1 MATKNTQKIGWIGM
15 GRMGFPMAERLIKAG
30 HDVTI
35 WNRTRAKAEPLAKI
49 GGKVVDHLY
58 ELKDVDV
65 LFSIVATGKD
75 VQDVLYGKNGVCS
88 QGGKMPPIVV
98 DCSTIAVEESAA
110 IRDKLKQLGAD
121 FVASPVS
128 GNAKVIKA
136 GKLSAVVSGPE
147 AACKTATPLIEV
159 FAPRGASYVGDGELA
174 RVCKI
179 AHNVMLGVVI
189 ENLIEITLLTN
200 KMGVPRHAFLAFLN
214 NGVMG
219 SMFTAYKSPALVN
232 LDWTTTFTPEL
243 LRKDLDLGLELA
255 REMDVPMPVTAATR
269 EVLQGHFGA
278 AMLQKN
284 PKEYLEKDFAALAE
298 TMALAAGMKLES
310 ENKNVPTGLE
320 NSDSRVPLFDI
331 GLHADRYLPLTV
343 ALDPDARGLIPRPR
357 IVRQCVGCDHG
368 GAVVV
373 NRQPHGLDLADRHR
387 GVVLLLAIDRS
398 DASSFGDRRA
408 AAAVEHELVGDVL
421 RPFGGIVTDGSL
433 LDRLERI
440 DDVLLGRR
448 AHAVGNRL
456 TGIFAIVRSC
466 SCARVGRRGARRI
479 RRGQHHLL
487 AHQRAPGA
495 FLLRP
500 DVEKEH
506 VAAVGG
512 FAVAGDHGDAA
523 VNFHHRIA
531 WRGGDRGFQIG
542 KEILAL
548 ANLAVGVDE
557 GELQRKE
564 LAGDRFVVGTHGRAE
579 RLIGFEHQG
588 VFAWRCLRPQ
598 LDENRNQRAGDNY
611 AEPPSLRGATHHPS
625 WKNPAPTPCRSPRTV
640 SGEPCSGRPWHFQAT
655 ALKARDTRRRAA
667 AQVVPTISA

>member
-58 ELKDVDV
+58 ELKNVAV

-98 DCSTIAVEESAA
+98 DCSTIAVEESAT

-147 AACKTATPLIEV
+147 AACQTATP
-159 FAPRGASYVGDGELA
+159 
-174 RVCKI
+174 
-179 AHNVMLGVVI
+179 
-189 ENLIEITLLTN
+189 LIEITLLTN

-298 TMALAAGMKLES
+298 TM
-310 ENKNVPTGLE
+310 
-320 NSDSRVPLFDI
+320 
-331 GLHADRYLPLTV
+331 H
-343 ALDPDARGLIPRPR
+343 
-357 IVRQCVGCDHG
+357 
-368 GAVVV
+368 
-373 NRQPHGLDLADRHR
+373 
-387 GVVLLLAIDRS
+387 
-398 DASSFGDRRA
+398 
-408 AAAVEHELVGDVL
+408 
-421 RPFGGIVTDGSL
+421 
-433 LDRLERI
+433 
-440 DDVLLGRR
+440 
-448 AHAVGNRL
+448 
-456 TGIFAIVRSC
+456 
-466 SCARVGRRGARRI
+466 
-479 RRGQHHLL
+479 
-487 AHQRAPGA
+487 
-495 FLLRP
+495 
-500 DVEKEH
+500 
-506 VAAVGG
+506 
-512 FAVAGDHGDAA
+512 
-523 VNFHHRIA
+523 
-531 WRGGDRGFQIG
+531 
-542 KEILAL
+542 
-548 ANLAVGVDE
+548 
-557 GELQRKE
+557 
-564 LAGDRFVVGTHGRAE
+564 
-579 RLIGFEHQG
+579 
-588 VFAWRCLRPQ
+588 
-598 LDENRNQRAGDNY
+598 
-611 AEPPSLRGATHHPS
+611 
-625 WKNPAPTPCRSPRTV
+625 
-640 SGEPCSGRPWHFQAT
+640 
-655 ALKARDTRRRAA
+655 
-667 AQVVPTISA
+667 